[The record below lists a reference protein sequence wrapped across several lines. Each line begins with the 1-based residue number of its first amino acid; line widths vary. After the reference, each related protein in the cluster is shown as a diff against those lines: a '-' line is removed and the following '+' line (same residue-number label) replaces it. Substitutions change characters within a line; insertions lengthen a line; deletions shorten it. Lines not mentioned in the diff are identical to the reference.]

1 MSSYIIAG
9 SSDKVDTAEV
19 YHIIYQIQCE
29 NMANLIR

>member
-9 SSDKVDTAEV
+9 SSDKVDTSEV
-19 YHIIYQIQCE
+19 NRIYIWKKCE

>member
-19 YHIIYQIQCE
+19 FKHISIKCE